1 MVKVGRD
8 IVAYLR
14 TSTGDQKLGIDAQEE
29 TVKRIARE
37 RSCEIV
43 RWFIEHE
50 SGGNNERLELDKTIR
65 HARRVGA
72 LLVVAKLDRLA
83 RDSSFLMRLYDGDVP
98 LLFGDLPEIDGSA
111 ASRLMVQM
119 MANIAEYERRRIG
132 ERTRE
137 ALAQLKA
144 KGVTLGTPR
153 NLTTEGRLK
162 GTRRAAQARTAQ
174 ALEEMTDVAAIATE
188 MRRQGATMQ
197 DVADRLNAEG
207 FVTRKG
213 AAWNRVQIKRVLDRL
228 ILSPKQ

>member
-1 MVKVGRD
+1 
-8 IVAYLR
+8 VAYLR

-29 TVKRIARE
+29 TVNRIARE

-43 RWFIEHE
+43 RTFIEHE
-50 SGGNNERLELDKTIR
+50 SGGNNERPEVDKAIR

-83 RDSSFLMRLYDGDVP
+83 RDSGFLMRLYDGDVP

-144 KGVTLGTPR
+144 KGVKLGTPE
-153 NLTTEGRLK
+153 NLTVEARLK
-162 GTRRAAQARTAQ
+162 GTRSAAQARTERAV
-174 ALEEMTDVAAIATE
+174 EEMADVAEIATD
-188 MRRQGATMQ
+188 MKAKAAKLQAI
-197 DVADRLNAEG
+197 ADRLNAEG
-207 FVTRKG
+207 YVTRLG
-213 AAWNRVQIKRVLDRL
+213 CRWSRVQIKRVLDRL
-228 ILSPKQ
+228 VTEDRGPRGGD